1 MVNLRCPVCAGALE
15 KRAGA
20 YLCPKNHSFDIAKS
34 GYVNLLL
41 NSSQGHH
48 GDDKLMVRAR
58 RDFLDKGY
66 YDRFIAAVADAAAEF
81 TPPEATVLDAGCGEG
96 IYSLAVLRAIEK
108 AGKHGEL
115 LGVDI
120 SKTALQYASKR
131 SPELALCVASCA
143 HLPVGDGIPASEQ
156 KKKNKREVL
165 AGGIL
170 WILTVSLS
178 FLVPAVLLFAAGKVH
193 PAVRFLLETFWC
205 YQIFAARCLV
215 GESRKVYQKLKEDD
229 LPGARRSVSMI
240 VGRDTEN
247 LTAEGVTKAAV
258 ETVAENTSDG
268 VTAPLLF
275 LLIGG
280 APLGFLYKAV
290 NTMDSMLGYKNEK
303 YLYFGRIP
311 AKMDDVF
318 NYIPARLT
326 AWFMIAAAFLTGMDG
341 KNAWKIYLRDKR
353 KHASPNSAQ
362 SEAVCAGALDVQL
375 AGDAV
380 YFGKIYKKDYIGDA
394 IRKIEPEDIL
404 RAGKLMYMTTILMM
418 VVFGGLLLWIY

>member
-1 MVNLRCPVCAGALE
+1 MNGKMIILACVTGFLLDCIFGDPAWMYHPIRVIGNLISVLE
-15 KRAGA
+15 KGLRKL
-20 YLCPKNHSFDIAKS
+20 LCS
-34 GYVNLLL
+34 
-41 NSSQGHH
+41 
-48 GDDKLMVRAR
+48 R
-58 RDFLDKGY
+58 
-66 YDRFIAAVADAAAEF
+66 
-81 TPPEATVLDAGCGEG
+81 
-96 IYSLAVLRAIEK
+96 
-108 AGKHGEL
+108 
-115 LGVDI
+115 
-120 SKTALQYASKR
+120 
-131 SPELALCVASCA
+131 
-143 HLPVGDGIPASEQ
+143 IPASEQ
-156 KKKNKREVL
+156 KKKKKREVL

-178 FLVPAVLLFAAGKVH
+178 FLVPAVLLFAVGKFH

-229 LPGARRSVSMI
+229 LPGARRAVSMI

-326 AWFMIAAAFLTGMDG
+326 AWFMIVAAFLTGMDG